1 MASKGVHG
9 YIVPTADAHNS
20 EYVRNCD
27 KRRAFIS
34 GFTGS
39 AGTAVITDTDARLW
53 TDGRYFLQ
61 ALEELGPDWTLMKDR
76 LNDTPTVEG
85 WLAKE
90 LKSDM
95 RVGYDPSVVSVSL
108 EQSWRQVL
116 EPAGVNLA
124 PLEAN
129 LIDEVWD
136 DRPAPPSA
144 PFIHLKPEF
153 TGALASEKIASLR
166 QDMAEKSKTN
176 ISIVTA
182 LDDVNW
188 MLNIRGKDID
198 YNPVAIAFLIV
209 TMDTAIICSNVEQVR
224 GGDVAAHFEKEG
236 VVVRP
241 YEELT
246 AVLKEQAQ
254 QLKNDGGAKFW
265 VDKRSCNSAVF
276 AIAKQ
281 LGTVVVDP
289 PFPVALNKSIKNET
303 EIRGMT
309 RAHVRDGAALVSYLA
324 WLEEN
329 MENGPVS
336 AEGTVEGMD
345 EVSVADELERLRS
358 KKEFYQG
365 LSFETISS
373 SGPNGAVIHYAPERG
388 KCRRLNKAEMYLCDS
403 GAQYMDGTTDVTR
416 TVHFG
421 TPSEHEK
428 RCFTRVLQGHIALA
442 TAVFPV
448 GTPGHKLDILARL
461 PLYRDGL
468 DYRHGTGHGVGAFLN
483 VHEGPHGI
491 GTSFRTHY
499 KGGFQAGMTT
509 SNEPGYYEDGNF
521 GIRIENVLVAEPC
534 ETIHNFGDVKYL
546 RFRNLT
552 MAPLQQ
558 KLINLE
564 LLSPYEVAWVD
575 TYHKDVRDALLPLL
589 ESDGDE
595 RAKKF
600 LLRETEPLA

>member
-1 MASKGVHG
+1 
-9 YIVPTADAHNS
+9 
-20 EYVRNCD
+20 
-27 KRRAFIS
+27 
-34 GFTGS
+34 
-39 AGTAVITDTDARLW
+39 
-53 TDGRYFLQ
+53 
-61 ALEELGPDWTLMKDR
+61 
-76 LNDTPTVEG
+76 
-85 WLAKE
+85 
-90 LKSDM
+90 
-95 RVGYDPSVVSVSL
+95 
-108 EQSWRQVL
+108 
-116 EPAGVNLA
+116 
-124 PLEAN
+124 
-129 LIDEVWD
+129 
-136 DRPAPPSA
+136 
-144 PFIHLKPEF
+144 
-153 TGALASEKIASLR
+153 
-166 QDMAEKSKTN
+166 
-176 ISIVTA
+176 
-182 LDDVNW
+182 
-188 MLNIRGKDID
+188 
-198 YNPVAIAFLIV
+198 
-209 TMDTAIICSNVEQVR
+209 
-224 GGDVAAHFEKEG
+224 
-236 VVVRP
+236 
-241 YEELT
+241 
-246 AVLKEQAQ
+246 
-254 QLKNDGGAKFW
+254 
-265 VDKRSCNSAVF
+265 
-276 AIAKQ
+276 
-281 LGTVVVDP
+281 
-289 PFPVALNKSIKNET
+289 
-303 EIRGMT
+303 MT

-388 KCRRLNKAEMYLCDS
+388 KCRLLNKAEMYLCDS

-491 GTSFRTHY
+491 GTGVRTHY

-558 KLINLE
+558 KLINRE
-564 LLSPYEVAWVD
+564 LLSPDEVAWVD
-575 TYHKDVRDALLPLL
+575 AYHKDVRDALLPLL
-589 ESDGDE
+589 EGDGDE
-595 RAKKF
+595 RGKKF
-600 LLRETEPLA
+600 LLRETEPLG